1 MLPGTHPAEIEPYA
15 LFMFCGILP
24 WTWFSSS
31 LSESANVLIG
41 HGNLIKKVLFP
52 AEILPIVTVLA
63 NMVHFFLGLP
73 ILIGFLIYYWR
84 PITLGEIAWFPVVV
98 LIQALFTTGMALIL
112 SALTVH
118 FRDIKDLLSN
128 LLTFWFFATPII
140 YPMTQAVNQATG
152 LRQERAEP
160 EPLHAPGDFLPGDP
174 VLPGPVRPLAV
185 AAGARRGV
193 GRAVPDRLLPLRSP
207 ARFLRGGGVAMANAI
222 EVRDVSK
229 VYRRY
234 GHRRQFATLKS
245 AILSGSFVSDLKAD
259 ETFEALKGVSFDV
272 AKGRTYGIIGRNGS
286 GKSTMLKCVA
296 GITRPTRGT
305 VKVDG
310 RISALI
316 ELGAGFH
323 PEISGRENVFINGIM
338 LGLSKKEIA
347 KRFDEIV
354 RFAELE
360 DFIDAPVK
368 TYSSGMYMRLGFAVA
383 IHVDPDVLLVDEV
396 LAVGDEGFTH
406 KCLDKFSDFRRR
418 GKTIL
423 LVTHSLGLV
432 ERFCDEALWLEG
444 GTRPRHRRSAA
455 RGRRLRDRGRGR
467 RRSAARPRGRPRP
480 RGRRRRTPPPAGR
493 RGDAATIRSRS
504 APRAPAAEP
513 TPTDMFLASAGRWGS
528 REVEIAGVTL
538 IGDEG
543 PGHVFHA
550 NEKLIVRLA
559 VTAASPVTDFVFGFG
574 LFNADGVCVYG
585 TNTDLEDLDPAEIN
599 GSGQV
604 DFVIDP
610 LGLIEGTYKIDVAV
624 HRRDGYPYD
633 YHRLLYT
640 FRVKSRTKDVGIYRP
655 PHRWVFSD
663 GVKLTTRI

>member
-1 MLPGTHPAEIEPYA
+1 
-15 LFMFCGILP
+15 
-24 WTWFSSS
+24 
-31 LSESANVLIG
+31 
-41 HGNLIKKVLFP
+41 
-52 AEILPIVTVLA
+52 
-63 NMVHFFLGLP
+63 
-73 ILIGFLIYYWR
+73 
-84 PITLGEIAWFPVVV
+84 
-98 LIQALFTTGMALIL
+98 
-112 SALTVH
+112 
-118 FRDIKDLLSN
+118 
-128 LLTFWFFATPII
+128 
-140 YPMTQAVNQATG
+140 
-152 LRQERAEP
+152 
-160 EPLHAPGDFLPGDP
+160 
-174 VLPGPVRPLAV
+174 
-185 AAGARRGV
+185 
-193 GRAVPDRLLPLRSP
+193 
-207 ARFLRGGGVAMANAI
+207 MANAI
-222 EVRDVSK
+222 EARDVSK

-245 AILSGSFVSDLKAD
+245 AILSGSFVSDLKAE

-444 GTRPRHRRSAA
+444 GRVRGTGDPRRVVGAYVTAVEEGEEALLAREDARARDEAA
-455 RGRRLRDRGRGR
+455 V
-467 RRSAARPRGRPRP
+467 AAA
-480 RGRRRRTPPPAGR
+480 AGA
-493 RGDAATIRSRS
+493 GVQAPTDPVAVAATGDTS
-504 APRAPAAEP
+504 EP

-550 NEKLIVRLA
+550 NEKLIVRLE
-559 VTAASPVTDFVFGFG
+559 VTAAAPVTDFVFGFG

-599 GSGQV
+599 GTGQV
-604 DFVIDP
+604 DFVIEP

>member
-1 MLPGTHPAEIEPYA
+1 
-15 LFMFCGILP
+15 
-24 WTWFSSS
+24 
-31 LSESANVLIG
+31 
-41 HGNLIKKVLFP
+41 
-52 AEILPIVTVLA
+52 
-63 NMVHFFLGLP
+63 
-73 ILIGFLIYYWR
+73 
-84 PITLGEIAWFPVVV
+84 
-98 LIQALFTTGMALIL
+98 
-112 SALTVH
+112 
-118 FRDIKDLLSN
+118 
-128 LLTFWFFATPII
+128 
-140 YPMTQAVNQATG
+140 
-152 LRQERAEP
+152 
-160 EPLHAPGDFLPGDP
+160 
-174 VLPGPVRPLAV
+174 
-185 AAGARRGV
+185 
-193 GRAVPDRLLPLRSP
+193 
-207 ARFLRGGGVAMANAI
+207 MANAI

-245 AILSGSFVSDLKAD
+245 AILTGSFVSDLKAE

-272 AKGRTYGIIGRNGS
+272 ARGRTYGIIGRNGS

-305 VKVDG
+305 VHVNG

-338 LGLSKKEIA
+338 LGLSKKEIT

-418 GKTIL
+418 GKTVL

-444 GTRPRHRRSAA
+444 GRVRATGDPRRVVGAYVTAVEEGEEALLAREDARARADVAA
-455 RGRRLRDRGRGR
+455 QV
-467 RRSAARPRGRPRP
+467 AAGGPPVA
-480 RGRRRRTPPPAGR
+480 TPDDPVAVG
-493 RGDAATIRSRS
+493 AAST
-504 APRAPAAEP
+504 AAEA
-513 TPTDMFLASAGRWGS
+513 TPADMFLASAGRWGS

-538 IGDEG
+538 IGDDG

-550 NEKLIVRLA
+550 NETLTVRLA

>member
-1 MLPGTHPAEIEPYA
+1 
-15 LFMFCGILP
+15 
-24 WTWFSSS
+24 
-31 LSESANVLIG
+31 
-41 HGNLIKKVLFP
+41 
-52 AEILPIVTVLA
+52 
-63 NMVHFFLGLP
+63 
-73 ILIGFLIYYWR
+73 
-84 PITLGEIAWFPVVV
+84 
-98 LIQALFTTGMALIL
+98 
-112 SALTVH
+112 
-118 FRDIKDLLSN
+118 
-128 LLTFWFFATPII
+128 
-140 YPMTQAVNQATG
+140 
-152 LRQERAEP
+152 
-160 EPLHAPGDFLPGDP
+160 
-174 VLPGPVRPLAV
+174 
-185 AAGARRGV
+185 
-193 GRAVPDRLLPLRSP
+193 
-207 ARFLRGGGVAMANAI
+207 MANAI

-245 AILSGSFVSDLKAD
+245 AILSGSFVSDLKAED
-259 ETFEALKGVSFDV
+259 TFEALKGVTFDV
-272 AKGRTYGIIGRNGS
+272 AAGRTYGIIGRNGS

-305 VKVDG
+305 VTVNG

-338 LGLSKKEIA
+338 LGLSKKEITR
-347 KRFDEIV
+347 RFDEIV

-396 LAVGDEGFTH
+396 LAVGDESFTH
-406 KCLDKFSDFRRR
+406 KCLDKFGEFRRR

-444 GTRPRHRRSAA
+444 GKVRATGDPRRVVGAYVTAVEDGEEALLAREDARARAEVAA
-455 RGRRLRDRGRGR
+455 QALAGETPVHAPDDPVAVG
-467 RRSAARPRGRPRP
+467 AA
-480 RGRRRRTPPPAGR
+480 
-493 RGDAATIRSRS
+493 S
-504 APRAPAAEP
+504 AAEP

-543 PGHVFHA
+543 PGHLFHA
-550 NEKLIVRLA
+550 NEKLIVRLD
-559 VTAASPVTDFVFGFG
+559 VTAAARVTDFVFGFG

-585 TNTDLEDLDPAEIN
+585 TNTDLEDLEPGEID
-599 GSGQV
+599 GGGQV
-604 DFVIDP
+604 DFVIEP

-640 FRVKSRTKDVGIYRP
+640 FRVKSRTKDVGIFRP
-655 PHRWVFSD
+655 PHRWVFSQ
-663 GVKLTTRI
+663 GVKLHPRL

>member
-1 MLPGTHPAEIEPYA
+1 
-15 LFMFCGILP
+15 
-24 WTWFSSS
+24 
-31 LSESANVLIG
+31 V
-41 HGNLIKKVLFP
+41 
-52 AEILPIVTVLA
+52 
-63 NMVHFFLGLP
+63 
-73 ILIGFLIYYWR
+73 
-84 PITLGEIAWFPVVV
+84 
-98 LIQALFTTGMALIL
+98 
-112 SALTVH
+112 
-118 FRDIKDLLSN
+118 
-128 LLTFWFFATPII
+128 
-140 YPMTQAVNQATG
+140 
-152 LRQERAEP
+152 
-160 EPLHAPGDFLPGDP
+160 
-174 VLPGPVRPLAV
+174 
-185 AAGARRGV
+185 
-193 GRAVPDRLLPLRSP
+193 
-207 ARFLRGGGVAMANAI
+207 ANAI

-245 AILSGSFVSDLKAD
+245 AILTGSFVTDLKAD
-259 ETFEALKGVSFDV
+259 ETFEALKGVTFDV

-305 VKVDG
+305 VTVNG

-338 LGLSKKEIA
+338 LGLSKKEIT

-406 KCLDKFSDFRRR
+406 KCLDKFGEFRRR

-444 GTRPRHRRSAA
+444 GRVRATGDPRRVVGAYVTAVEDGEEALLAREDARARVEAA
-455 RGRRLRDRGRGR
+455 
-467 RRSAARPRGRPRP
+467 AA
-480 RGRRRRTPPPAGR
+480 AAA
-493 RGDAATIRSRS
+493 GDAVHAPPDPVAVATTGDG
-504 APRAPAAEP
+504 AEP

-538 IGDEG
+538 LGDEG
-543 PGHVFHA
+543 PGHLFHA
-550 NEKLIVRLA
+550 NETLVVRLD
-559 VTAASPVTDFVFGFG
+559 VKAAAPVTDFVFGFG

-599 GSGQV
+599 GGGRV
-604 DFVIDP
+604 DFVIEP